1 MNEKR
6 GNIMTRTRKEY
17 LTAFLFVLPSLAGI
31 LVFYV
36 VPYII
41 CFFKSLFIGT
51 TFVGLKNYID
61 LFQNNTFLLA
71 LKNTAVFTLIA
82 ITLLMIISFLIAL
95 FLNSFNQISS
105 FFRSSLLI
113 PVVVP
118 VASLIC
124 VWQVLFDDYGAV
136 NKLLN
141 DIGINTVEFFNSGF
155 SMVMIILI
163 YVWKYC
169 GFCVILFTAGLANVN
184 QSLYESARLDGA
196 NSFKLVTKITIPMIT
211 PTTFFVFLMEIIYSF
226 KIFREVFALFGD
238 YPNEN
243 VYFLQ
248 NFINNNYYN
257 LNYPR
262 LSSASI
268 ILSVFIVII
277 LLIFFVFEKKHSY
290 AE

>member
-1 MNEKR
+1 MRKSKL
-6 GNIMTRTRKEY
+6 TRKQKEY
-17 LTAFLFVLPSLAGI
+17 AAAYLFILPSFLGI
-31 LVFYV
+31 AVFYI

-41 CFFKSLFIGT
+41 CFVKSMYIGNE
-51 TFVGLKNYID
+51 FVGIENYIQ
-61 LFQNNTFLLA
+61 LFQNKTFLLA
-71 LKNTAVFTLIA
+71 LKNTAVFTVVA
-82 ITLLMIISFLIAL
+82 IPLLMVISFLIAL
-95 FLNSFNQISS
+95 FLNSFKKISS

-118 VASLIC
+118 TASLIC

-136 NKLLN
+136 NGFLQA
-141 DIGINTVEFFNSGF
+141 IGIDTVQFFSSEW
-155 SMVMIILI
+155 SMVMIIFI

-169 GFCVILFTAGLANVN
+169 GFCVILFTAGLANVPT
-184 QSLYESARLDGA
+184 SLYESARLDGA
-196 NSFKLVTKITIPMIT
+196 SSFQIVTRITIPMIT
-211 PTTFFVFLMEIIYSF
+211 PTTFFVFLMELIYSF

-238 YPNEN
+238 YPNSN

-268 ILSVFIVII
+268 ILSMFMIIVLLAFFI
-277 LLIFFVFEKKHSY
+277 FERKHSF

>member
-1 MNEKR
+1 MKYK
-6 GNIMTRTRKEY
+6 RKES
-17 LTAFLFVLPSLAGI
+17 LAALLFILPSVLGI
-31 LVFYV
+31 AVFYV

-41 CFFKSLFIGT
+41 CFVKSLFIGN
-51 TFVGLKNYID
+51 TFVGLNNYLE
-61 LFQNNTFLLA
+61 LFTNKTFLLA
-71 LKNTAVFTLIA
+71 LKNTGIFTVIA
-82 ITLLMIISFLIAL
+82 IPLLMVVSFLIAL
-95 FLNSFNQISS
+95 FLNSFESISG

-118 VASLIC
+118 VASLVS
-124 VWQVLFDDYGAV
+124 VWQLLFDDYGAV
-136 NKLLN
+136 NGLLN
-141 DIGINTVEFFNSGF
+141 HLGFDTVGFFNSEF

-169 GFCVILFTAGLANVN
+169 GFCVVLFTAGLAGVPRH
-184 QSLYESARLDGA
+184 LYESARLDGA
-196 NSFKLVTKITIPMIT
+196 SSFKMVTRVTIPMIT

-226 KIFREVFALFGD
+226 KIFREVFAIFGD

-262 LSSASI
+262 LSAASI
-268 ILSVFIVII
+268 VLSFFIV
-277 LLIFFVFEKKHSY
+277 LLLLVFYLFERKNSFTQ
-290 AE
+290 

>member
-1 MNEKR
+1 MKYK
-6 GNIMTRTRKEY
+6 RKES
-17 LTAFLFVLPSLAGI
+17 LAALLFILPSVLGI
-31 LVFYV
+31 AVFYV

-41 CFFKSLFIGT
+41 CFVKSLFIGN
-51 TFVGLKNYID
+51 TFVGLNNYLE
-61 LFQNNTFLLA
+61 LFTNKTFLLA
-71 LKNTAVFTLIA
+71 LKNTGIFTVIA
-82 ITLLMIISFLIAL
+82 IPLLMVVSFLIAL
-95 FLNSFNQISS
+95 FLNSFESISG

-118 VASLIC
+118 VASLVS
-124 VWQVLFDDYGAV
+124 VWQLLFDDYGAV
-136 NKLLN
+136 NGLLN
-141 DIGINTVEFFNSGF
+141 HLGLDTVGFFNSEF

-169 GFCVILFTAGLANVN
+169 GFCVVLFTAGLAGVPRH
-184 QSLYESARLDGA
+184 LYESARLDGA
-196 NSFKLVTKITIPMIT
+196 SSFKMVTKVTIPMIT

-226 KIFREVFALFGD
+226 KIFREVFAIFGD

-262 LSSASI
+262 LSAASI
-268 ILSVFIVII
+268 VLSFFIV
-277 LLIFFVFEKKHSY
+277 LLLLVFYLFERKNSFTQ
-290 AE
+290 

>member
-1 MNEKR
+1 
-6 GNIMTRTRKEY
+6 MTRKRKDSIV
-17 LTAFLFVLPSLAGI
+17 AFLFILPSLAGI
-31 LVFYV
+31 TVFYI

-41 CFFKSLFIGT
+41 CFVNSLFIGNN
-51 TFVGLKNYID
+51 FAGFSNYIS

-71 LKNTAVFTLIA
+71 LKNTVIFTLIA
-82 ITLLMIISFLIAL
+82 VPLLMVVSFLIAL
-95 FLNSFNQISS
+95 FLNSFKRISS
-105 FFRSSLLI
+105 FFRSSFLI

-118 VASLIC
+118 TASLIC
-124 VWQVLFDDYGAV
+124 VWQVIFDDYGAV
-136 NKLLN
+136 NGFLNLLGF
-141 DIGINTVEFFNSGF
+141 DTIRFFNSEF
-155 SMVMIILI
+155 SMIMIIVI

-169 GFCVILFTAGLANVN
+169 GFCVLLFTTGLANIPT
-184 QSLYESARLDGA
+184 SLYESARLDGA
-196 NSFKLVTKITIPMIT
+196 NSLQTVRKITIPMIA

-238 YPNEN
+238 YPDEN

-268 ILSVFIVII
+268 ILSVFIILI
-277 LLIFFVFEKKHSY
+277 LLVFFVYERKHNYSD
-290 AE
+290 

>member
-1 MNEKR
+1 
-6 GNIMTRTRKEY
+6 MTRKRKNYIIAY
-17 LTAFLFVLPSLAGI
+17 LFILPSLLGI
-31 LVFYV
+31 AVFYI

-41 CFFKSLFIGT
+41 CLVKSMFIGNS
-51 TFVGLKNYID
+51 FVGITNYIE
-61 LFQNNTFLLA
+61 LFNNNTFLLA
-71 LKNTAVFTLIA
+71 LKNTGIFTIIA
-82 ITLLMIISFLIAL
+82 IPLLMVISFLLAL
-95 FLNSFNQISS
+95 FLNSFEKISS
-105 FFRSSLLI
+105 FFRSSFLI

-124 VWQVLFDDYGAV
+124 VWQVIFDDYGAV
-136 NKLLN
+136 NAVLN
-141 DIGINTVEFFNSGF
+141 YLGLETVSFFNSEF

-169 GFCVILFTAGLANVN
+169 GFCVILFTAGLANVPT
-184 QSLYESARLDGA
+184 SLYESARLDGA
-196 NSFKLVTKITIPMIT
+196 GAFQIVRKITIPMIT

-238 YPNEN
+238 YPNES

-262 LSSASI
+262 LSSASV
-268 ILSVFIVII
+268 ILSLFIII
-277 LLIFFVFEKKHSY
+277 VLLIFFLFEKKRNYS
-290 AE
+290 E

>member
-1 MNEKR
+1 
-6 GNIMTRTRKEY
+6 MTRKRKNYIIAY
-17 LTAFLFVLPSLAGI
+17 LFLLPSLLGI
-31 LVFYV
+31 AVFYI

-41 CFFKSLFIGT
+41 CLVKSMFIGNS
-51 TFVGLKNYID
+51 FVGITNYIE
-61 LFQNNTFLLA
+61 LFNNNTFLLA
-71 LKNTAVFTLIA
+71 LKNTGIFTVIA
-82 ITLLMIISFLIAL
+82 IPLLMAISFLLAL
-95 FLNSFNQISS
+95 FLNSFEKISS
-105 FFRSSLLI
+105 FFKSSFLI

-124 VWQVLFDDYGAV
+124 VWQVIFDDYGAV
-136 NKLLN
+136 NAVLN
-141 DIGINTVEFFNSGF
+141 YLGLETVSFFNSEF

-169 GFCVILFTAGLANVN
+169 GFCVILFTAGLANVPTA
-184 QSLYESARLDGA
+184 LYESARLDGA
-196 NSFKLVTKITIPMIT
+196 GAFQIIRKITIPMIT

-238 YPNEN
+238 YPNES

-262 LSSASI
+262 LSSASV
-268 ILSVFIVII
+268 ILSLFIII
-277 LLIFFVFEKKHSY
+277 VLLLFFLFEKKRNYS
-290 AE
+290 E

>member
-1 MNEKR
+1 
-6 GNIMTRTRKEY
+6 MTRKRKEH
-17 LTAFLFVLPSLAGI
+17 LIAFLFILPSFAGI
-31 LVFYV
+31 AVFYI

-41 CFFKSLFIGT
+41 CFVKSLYIGN
-51 TFVGLKNYID
+51 TFVGITNYIQ

-71 LKNTAVFTLIA
+71 LKNTAIFTVAA
-82 ITLLMIISFLIAL
+82 IPILMAVSFLIAL
-95 FLNSFNQISS
+95 FLNSFKKISS
-105 FFRSSLLI
+105 FFRSALLI

-118 VASLIC
+118 IASLIC
-124 VWQVLFDDYGAV
+124 VWQVIFDDYGAI
-136 NKLLN
+136 NGLLN
-141 DIGINTVEFFNSGF
+141 SFGLNTVEFFNSGF
-155 SMVMIILI
+155 SMVMIIFI

-169 GFCVILFTAGLANVN
+169 GFCVILFTAGLANVP
-184 QSLYESARLDGA
+184 QSLYEGARLDGA
-196 NSFKLVTKITIPMIT
+196 GSLKIVTKITIPMIT

-238 YPNEN
+238 YPNTN

-268 ILSVFIVII
+268 ILSVFMIVI
-277 LLIFFVFEKKHSY
+277 LLAFFIFERKHSF

>member
-1 MNEKR
+1 
-6 GNIMTRTRKEY
+6 MTRKRKNYIIAY
-17 LTAFLFVLPSLAGI
+17 LFLLPSLLGI
-31 LVFYV
+31 AVFYI

-41 CFFKSLFIGT
+41 CLVKSMFIGNS
-51 TFVGLKNYID
+51 FVGITNYIE
-61 LFQNNTFLLA
+61 LFSNNTFLLA
-71 LKNTAVFTLIA
+71 LKNTGIFTVIA
-82 ITLLMIISFLIAL
+82 IPLLMVISFLLAL
-95 FLNSFNQISS
+95 FLNSFEKISS
-105 FFRSSLLI
+105 FFRSSFLI

-124 VWQVLFDDYGAV
+124 VWQVIFDDYGAV
-136 NKLLN
+136 NAVLN
-141 DIGINTVEFFNSGF
+141 YLGLETVSFFNSEF

-169 GFCVILFTAGLANVN
+169 GFCVILFTAGLANVPT
-184 QSLYESARLDGA
+184 SLYESTRLDGA
-196 NSFKLVTKITIPMIT
+196 GAFQIVRKITIPMIT

-238 YPNEN
+238 YPNES

-262 LSSASI
+262 LSSASV
-268 ILSVFIVII
+268 ILSLFIII
-277 LLIFFVFEKKHSY
+277 VLLLFFLFEKKRNYS
-290 AE
+290 E

>member
-1 MNEKR
+1 
-6 GNIMTRTRKEY
+6 MTRKRKEY
-17 LTAFLFVLPSLAGI
+17 LWAALFILPSFIGI
-31 LVFYV
+31 VVFYI

-41 CFFKSLFIGT
+41 CLVKSLYIGD
-51 TFVGLKNYID
+51 TFVGLTNYFE

-71 LKNTAVFTLIA
+71 LKNTAVFTVVA
-82 ITLLMIISFLIAL
+82 IPLLMLVSFLIAL
-95 FLNSFNQISS
+95 FLNSFKKISS
-105 FFRSSLLI
+105 FFRSAFLI

-118 VASLIC
+118 IASLIC
-124 VWQVLFDDYGAV
+124 VWQVVFDDYGAI
-136 NKLLN
+136 NTLLN
-141 DIGINTVEFFNSGF
+141 SLGLNTVEFFNSEF
-155 SMVMIILI
+155 SMVMIVFI

-169 GFCVILFTAGLANVN
+169 GFCTILFTAGLANVS
-184 QSLYESARLDGA
+184 QTLYESARLDGA
-196 NSFKLVTKITIPMIT
+196 GSFKIVTRITIPMIT
-211 PTTFFVFLMEIIYSF
+211 PTIFFVFLMEIIYSF

-268 ILSVFIVII
+268 ILSLFLIVVLLVFF
-277 LLIFFVFEKKHSY
+277 IFERERNFSE
-290 AE
+290 

>member
-1 MNEKR
+1 
-6 GNIMTRTRKEY
+6 MTRAKKEY
-17 LTAFLFVLPSLAGI
+17 LAAFLFIFPSLAGI
-31 LVFYV
+31 TVFYV

-51 TFVGLKNYID
+51 TFVGLKNYVD
-61 LFQNNTFLLA
+61 LFGNNTFLLA
-71 LKNTAVFTLIA
+71 LKNTAVFTVVA
-82 ITLLMIISFLIAL
+82 IPLLMVLSFLIAL
-95 FLNSFNQISS
+95 FLNSFRKISA
-105 FFRSSLLI
+105 FFKSALLI

-118 VASLIC
+118 VASLVC

-136 NKLLN
+136 NSLLSKL
-141 DIGINTVEFFNSGF
+141 GFNTVQFFDSEF

-184 QSLYESARLDGA
+184 RSLYESAKIDGA
-196 NSFKLVTKITIPMIT
+196 NSFQLVTKITIPMIT

-226 KIFREVFALFGD
+226 KIFREVFALFGE

-262 LSSASI
+262 LSSASV
-268 ILSVFIVII
+268 ILSVFIVAV
-277 LLIFFVFEKKHSY
+277 LLVFFVFERKHSFS
-290 AE
+290 E

>member
-1 MNEKR
+1 
-6 GNIMTRTRKEY
+6 MTRKRKNYIIAY
-17 LTAFLFVLPSLAGI
+17 LFLLPSLLGI
-31 LVFYV
+31 AVFYI

-41 CFFKSLFIGT
+41 CLVKSMFIGNS
-51 TFVGLKNYID
+51 FVGITNYIE
-61 LFQNNTFLLA
+61 LFNNNTFLLA
-71 LKNTAVFTLIA
+71 LKNTGIFTVIA
-82 ITLLMIISFLIAL
+82 IPLLMVISFLLAL
-95 FLNSFNQISS
+95 FLNSFEKISS
-105 FFRSSLLI
+105 FFKSSFLI

-124 VWQVLFDDYGAV
+124 VWQVIFDDYGAV
-136 NKLLN
+136 NAVLN
-141 DIGINTVEFFNSGF
+141 YLGLETVSFFNSEF

-169 GFCVILFTAGLANVN
+169 GFCVILFTAGLANVPT
-184 QSLYESARLDGA
+184 SLYESATLDGA
-196 NSFKLVTKITIPMIT
+196 GAFQIVRKITIPMIT

-238 YPNEN
+238 YPNES

-262 LSSASI
+262 LSSASV
-268 ILSVFIVII
+268 ILSLFIII
-277 LLIFFVFEKKHSY
+277 VLLLFFLFEKKRNYS
-290 AE
+290 E